1 MITTRDIV
9 LTDIVP
15 LGELALAAITDAPS
29 SPQEIDEVPLSPL
42 ILGEEIS
49 LQGDESL
56 SPIVAELSGEL
67 AGFIAFERR
76 SMARSSHV
84 VEVRLLVHPEARG
97 QGIGGR
103 LLAEATRRFE
113 ASGDVQKLVMI
124 IAADDVALLR
134 LVENA
139 AGWGREQRC
148 LQAWARG
155 SARVDVESWANRDV
169 RC

>member
-1 MITTRDIV
+1 M
-9 LTDIVP
+9 
-15 LGELALAAITDAPS
+15 
-29 SPQEIDEVPLSPL
+29 
-42 ILGEEIS
+42 
-49 LQGDESL
+49 